1 MDCNNLKRHGIN
13 AIAIMP
19 NDTEQYPDDNF
30 DNMKIF
36 AKENNFPFPYV
47 IDETQQVAK
56 SYGAVCTPD
65 FFGFNKDL
73 ELHYRGRLDASGIN
87 NNPSTERDLYNA
99 MMQIAQLNK
108 GPKVQYPSIGC
119 SIKYRL

>member
-1 MDCNNLKRHGIN
+1 MYN
-13 AIAIMP
+13 
-19 NDTEQYPDDNF
+19 
-30 DNMKIF
+30 
-36 AKENNFPFPYV
+36 V
-47 IDETQQVAK
+47 I
-56 SYGAVCTPD
+56 YD